1 MIVNRKTKK
10 KNMNE
15 RLRPD
20 RKKENKNK
28 QTEKN
33 KQTKQYKTK
42 QKQYKN
48 GTKRAFRCGE
58 LTGAVKRDSTSFL
71 S

>member
-1 MIVNRKTKK
+1 
-10 KNMNE
+10 MNE

-28 QTEKN
+28 QTEKTN
-33 KQTKQYKTK
+33 KQNKTK

-48 GTKRAFRCGE
+48 GTKRASRCGE

>member
-1 MIVNRKTKK
+1 
-10 KNMNE
+10 MNE
-15 RLRPD
+15 RLRSD
-20 RKKENKNK
+20 RKKEN
-28 QTEKN
+28 KN

-48 GTKRAFRCGE
+48 GTKRASRCGE

>member
-1 MIVNRKTKK
+1 
-10 KNMNE
+10 MNE

-20 RKKENKNK
+20 RRKEKQNK

-33 KQTKQYKTK
+33 KQTNKTKQNKTK

-48 GTKRAFRCGE
+48 GTKRASRCGE
-58 LTGAVKRDSTSFL
+58 LTGAVRRDSTSFL